1 MIGPPHNRYVT
12 PYYIFPGMEE
22 NVITLDH
29 LHAQLEKHQQLEDVK
44 FLRVRLRG
52 MRCYN
57 RRPTPQ
63 HVGITNEGRA
73 ITEAALSFADST
85 GTLLIAFVFPQS
97 DYPIKTLQ
105 TAKTFLATYNL
116 DAEYIL
122 EVTPAFAHAKR
133 QCDSEKESKF
143 YGTFI
148 LTLLQRHSRL
158 IID

>member
-1 MIGPPHNRYVT
+1 
-12 PYYIFPGMEE
+12 MED
-22 NVITLDH
+22 VITLEH
-29 LHAQLEKHQQLEDVK
+29 LHAQLELLQQQEDVR

-52 MRCYN
+52 LRCFN
-57 RRPTPQ
+57 RRTTPQ
-63 HVGITNEGRA
+63 HVGTTNEGRA
-73 ITEAALSFADST
+73 VTEATLSFADST

-97 DYPIKTLQ
+97 ASPITTLQ

-122 EVTPAFAHAKR
+122 EVTPAFVHAKR
-133 QCDSEKESKF
+133 QCDSEKESKY

-148 LTLLQRHSRL
+148 FTLLPRHSRL